1 MLARCRNRSDTDC
14 SRENVRAVGAADDL
28 RAYRRNVRAYVRRS
42 MIVRVSTLP
51 SAMMAGTMIVAAM
64 IVARMIMGIMF
75 CAFLSMRRTLIRST
89 AIRRSRPCGHD
100 RRNQ

>member
-1 MLARCRNRSDTDC
+1 MLARCRNRGDTGC

-42 MIVRVSTLP
+42 MIVRIGPLP
-51 SAMMAGTMIVAAM
+51 SAMMAGTMIVATM
-64 IVARMIMGIMF
+64 IVARMIMCIMF
-75 CAFLSMRRTLIRST
+75 RAFLPMRRTLIRST
-89 AIRRSRPCGHD
+89 ALHRSRPCGHD